1 MSRVAIATTS
11 QLAAEAAREVAAG
24 GGNAVDCALAAA
36 LLTINTEP
44 GVCALAGSAFITIW
58 SAGEDPITVDGNV
71 AVPGKGLD
79 KAQRGRGAVE
89 ITLDYGGG
97 IRTLVGPGSVAV
109 PGTLAAMEDAWQHY
123 GRAAWRDI
131 FAPTI
136 RACRE
141 GFPLSAA
148 CRYYLGYSGDI
159 VFGRSDDGY
168 RALHH
173 DNGVL
178 LDSGDTV
185 VVPHLALPRG

>member
-1 MSRVAIATTS
+1 MRRTCCPLRNVTVQKS
-11 QLAAEAAREVAAG
+11 
-24 GGNAVDCALAAA
+24 
-36 LLTINTEP
+36 LLRMDSLLEMR
-44 GVCALAGSAFITIW
+44 
-58 SAGEDPITVDGNV
+58 VDGNV

-79 KAQRGRGAVE
+79 REQRGRGAVE
-89 ITLDYGGG
+89 ISLDYGGG

-173 DNGVL
+173 DNGAL

-185 VVPHLALPRG
+185 IVPHLADTLDAIAEEGGRIF